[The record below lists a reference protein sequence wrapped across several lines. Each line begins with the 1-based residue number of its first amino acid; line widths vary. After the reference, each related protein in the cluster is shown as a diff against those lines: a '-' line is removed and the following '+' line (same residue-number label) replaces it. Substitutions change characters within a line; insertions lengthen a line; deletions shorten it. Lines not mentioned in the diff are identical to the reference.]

1 MFISQSEI
9 QALNFRRILAE
20 VLRVKIILINDQ
32 LNVDVKQISIFN
44 FFRNLKRIFL
54 RKCVLLGTVNVVAR

>member
-1 MFISQSEI
+1 MFISQPEI

-44 FFRNLKRIFL
+44 FFPKFKRLFL
-54 RKCVLLGTVNVVAR
+54 RKCVILGTAQLDI